1 MAGDPLSPLLFNI
14 VGDKLAVLINRAKAD
29 SQISGIVPHLVD
41 DGLSDDTILFMEHE
55 RKHIT

>member
-1 MAGDPLSPLLFNI
+1 M
-14 VGDKLAVLINRAKAD
+14 GDKLAVLINRAKAD